1 MKNMKTT
8 RNTNRLWRVA
18 ACGVLSAAV
27 AAALPP
33 PAAVTVSAGDIT
45 DRRRNDNLFTG
56 LEIELKLAGEAAD
69 GVRGARALVQKA
81 TDDTGRSL
89 LKENEKTADF
99 EKSSGDAPPTL
110 KLELRNPARRATKI
124 QASGQVEL
132 FLPARDSAS
141 TANVAKFQAGMDK
154 PISAGPLKAAGA
166 EVTVV
171 SRKTYDA
178 EKKKDDER
186 KKKEAESAGIAGAMV
201 SVFSGLF
208 EGLWGDIGENDVLIK
223 VDDKGKKV
231 FGIDVYDAAGKPID
245 NAGSMTVGS
254 FRILKFSEKL
264 PADASLRIYLM
275 TPKSMV
281 TAPFNLKDVAL
292 P

>member
-1 MKNMKTT
+1 MTQRPKLLT
-8 RNTNRLWRVA
+8 RLVV
-18 ACGVLSAAV
+18 CGALAAV
-27 AAALPP
+27 IAAALPG
-33 PAAVTVSAGDIT
+33 PAGVTVSAGDIT
-45 DRRRNDNLFTG
+45 DRRRNDNTFAG
-56 LEIELKLAGEAAD
+56 LEVELKLAGEAAG
-69 GVRGARALVQKA
+69 GVRGARVLVQKA

-89 LKENEKTADF
+89 MKETEKTPDF
-99 EKSSGDAPPTL
+99 EKSSGDGPPTL
-110 KLELRNPARRATKI
+110 KLDLRNPARRATKM
-124 QASGQVEL
+124 QASGQVEM

-141 TANVAKFQAGMDK
+141 TAKVDKFQAGMDR
-154 PISAGPLKAAGA
+154 PISAAPLKAAGA

-223 VDDKGKKV
+223 VDDKAKKV
-231 FGIDVYDAAGKPID
+231 FGVDAYDAAGKKID
-245 NAGSMTVGS
+245 DNGSMTIGS
-254 FRILKFSEKL
+254 FRILKFAEKL

-275 TPKSMV
+275 TPKSLA
-281 TAPFNLKDVAL
+281 TAPFSLKDVAL

>member
-1 MKNMKTT
+1 MT
-8 RNTNRLWRVA
+8 RNKGRLSNLA
-18 ACGVLSAAV
+18 LCGVLAAAI
-27 AAALPP
+27 AAALPAP
-33 PAAVTVSAGDIT
+33 SGVTVTAGDIT

-56 LEIELKLAGEAAD
+56 LEVELKLTGDAAG

-81 TDDTGRSL
+81 ADDTGRSL
-89 LKENEKTADF
+89 LKETEKTPDF
-99 EKSSGDAPPTL
+99 EKSSGDSPPTL
-110 KLELRNPARRATKI
+110 KLDLRNPARRAAKI

-132 FLPARDSAS
+132 FVPGRDAAS
-141 TANVAKFQAGMDK
+141 TAKVDKFQAGMDK

-186 KKKEAESAGIAGAMV
+186 KKREAESAGIAGAMV
-201 SVFSGLF
+201 SAFSGLF
-208 EGLWGDIGENDVLIK
+208 EGLWGDIGENDLLIK

-231 FGIDVYDAAGKPID
+231 FGVDVYDAAGKRID
-245 NAGSMTVGS
+245 ENGSMTVGS
-254 FRILKFSEKL
+254 FRILKFAEKL

-281 TAPFNLKDVAL
+281 TAPFNLKDVGL

>member
-1 MKNMKTT
+1 MTQKP
-8 RNTNRLWRVA
+8 RLLSRLA
-18 ACGVLSAAV
+18 LCGVLAAAI
-27 AAALPP
+27 AAALPGP
-33 PAAVTVSAGDIT
+33 SAVTVTAGDIT

-56 LEIELKLAGEAAD
+56 LEVELKLAGEAAG
-69 GVRGARALVQKA
+69 GVRGARAVVQKA
-81 TDDTGRSL
+81 VDDTGRNL
-89 LKENEKTADF
+89 LKESEKTPDF
-99 EKSSGDAPPTL
+99 EKSSGDAPPAL
-110 KLELRNPARRATKI
+110 KLDLRNPARRATKI

-141 TANVAKFQAGMDK
+141 TAKVDKFQAGMDR
-154 PISAGPLKAAGA
+154 PITAAPLKAAGA

-223 VDDKGKKV
+223 VDDKAKKV
-231 FGIDVYDAAGKPID
+231 FGVDVFDAAEKKID
-245 NAGSMTVGS
+245 DNGSMSVGS
-254 FRILKFSEKL
+254 FRILKFAEKL

-275 TPKSMV
+275 TPKSLV
-281 TAPFNLKDVAL
+281 TAPFSLKDVAL